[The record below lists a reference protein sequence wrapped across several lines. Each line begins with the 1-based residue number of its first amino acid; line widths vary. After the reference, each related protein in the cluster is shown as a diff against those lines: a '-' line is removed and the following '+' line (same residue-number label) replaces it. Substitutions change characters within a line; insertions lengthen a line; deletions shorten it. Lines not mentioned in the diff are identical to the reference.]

1 MADYEKL
8 ISLSKVY
15 GFTEAAPLDVS
26 TLEFLPEV
34 LDMCVSCPGYGKFWP
49 CPPGCGS
56 LEEMRRRVEAYSRG
70 LLVQTVGQLEDSYD
84 WENMQKTAML
94 YGESFQKLWDTLRPD
109 YAGLLAMGA
118 GSCGI
123 CKECTYPEDKPCRFP
138 ERQIVSMSSC
148 GLQVSRVCSDNHLK
162 YYYGPN
168 TISYTGCFLL
178 E

>member
-84 WENMQKTAML
+84 WEGMQAASKNHAML
-94 YGESFQKLWDTLRPD
+94 SQRLLGFCGKLWRR
-109 YAGLLAMGA
+109 
-118 GSCGI
+118 C
-123 CKECTYPEDKPCRFP
+123 
-138 ERQIVSMSSC
+138 V
-148 GLQVSRVCSDNHLK
+148 
-162 YYYGPN
+162 
-168 TISYTGCFLL
+168 
-178 E
+178 